1 MTLPKNAL
9 TTNPPA
15 RFARRVYRSH
25 IRPVPRDLRIALR
38 TAGPMDRS
46 NVPGFLL
53 IGAQK
58 AGTTGLYEALATLP
72 GVGSPS
78 AKEVHYFDQKVLRP
92 SSWYF
97 AHFWGS
103 HGLLWGEASPEYL
116 DTPDVPTR
124 VQALLPDV
132 KLIVS
137 LRDPVAR
144 AVSHYHH
151 SVDFGYE
158 HRTLEAAVADELRL
172 EAAGAWDSTM
182 DRMRFGY
189 LARSRYAGSLA
200 SWLELV
206 SHDRLLVV
214 VAEERP
220 ARRTVPQ
227 ALTSRVEP
235 ARPTR
240 AAMVP
245 PGRVVD
251 SAAAAAGLVAPR
263 VPDRPQ
269 QPAPEAPEEPDRRP
283 VAAEQTGAATAEPVT
298 RAQPLVAAD
307 PAGAARPLARPTVD
321 WVRPG
326 RAPSP
331 SPRLIPMSSRA
342 ATPRRS
348 LLPPRTRSRPP

>member
-38 TAGPMDRS
+38 TAGPTDRS

-103 HGLLWGEASPEYL
+103 HGLLWGEASPEYF

-172 EAAGAWDSTM
+172 EAAGGWDSTM

-214 VAEERP
+214 VAEERASSLERC
-220 ARRTVPQ
+220 ARFLGLDLPSGMAPRT
-227 ALTSRVEP
+227 SNRRHYDEP
-235 ARPTR
+235 SPELR
-240 AAMVP
+240 AEM
-245 PGRVVD
+245 
-251 SAAAAAGLVAPR
+251 AAALVEDAR
-263 VPDRPQ
+263 KL
-269 QPAPEAPEEPDRRP
+269 PALLGWDELPESWT
-283 VAAEQTGAATAEPVT
+283 VA
-298 RAQPLVAAD
+298 
-307 PAGAARPLARPTVD
+307 
-321 WVRPG
+321 
-326 RAPSP
+326 
-331 SPRLIPMSSRA
+331 
-342 ATPRRS
+342 
-348 LLPPRTRSRPP
+348 

>member
-15 RFARRVYRSH
+15 RFARRVYRSRL
-25 IRPVPRDLRIALR
+25 RPVARDLRIALR

-72 GVGSPS
+72 GVGTPS
-78 AKEVHYFDQKVLRP
+78 AKEVHYFDQKELRP

-103 HGLLWGEASPEYL
+103 QGLLWGEASPEYF
-116 DTPDVPTR
+116 DTPDVPIR

-158 HRTLEAAVADELRL
+158 HRTLEEAVADELRL

-206 SHDRLLVV
+206 PHERLLVV
-214 VAEERP
+214 VAEERASSLERCASFLGLDLP
-220 ARRTVPQ
+220 SGMAPRTSNRR
-227 ALTSRVEP
+227 SYDEP
-235 ARPTR
+235 SPELR
-240 AAMVP
+240 AEI
-245 PGRVVD
+245 
-251 SAAAAAGLVAPR
+251 AAALVDDAR
-263 VPDRPQ
+263 EL
-269 QPAPEAPEEPDRRP
+269 PALLGWDELPESWT
-283 VAAEQTGAATAEPVT
+283 VA
-298 RAQPLVAAD
+298 R
-307 PAGAARPLARPTVD
+307 
-321 WVRPG
+321 
-326 RAPSP
+326 
-331 SPRLIPMSSRA
+331 
-342 ATPRRS
+342 
-348 LLPPRTRSRPP
+348 